1 MRLTRNIYMYMFIHN
16 CIILMIMKSVPITW
30 HVSIENTV
38 CQQKKIDIT
47 NSYEHIVGNH
57 YVYDHYDSL

>member
-1 MRLTRNIYMYMFIHN
+1 MFIHN